1 MSRRQTDRPTAR
13 SAGRR
18 RPVAAQTPAA
28 GTDGLPPG
36 GSVRALAGA
45 AALTLLLSL
54 PLFAP
59 WSFWPLAY
67 VAFAP
72 WLMAITVTPRAGRV
86 YVFSAVLGAAFFLVH
101 FRWLYS
107 TTPEGYVAASLL
119 LLAPG
124 FVLGTWLI
132 RHLRRRRGV
141 PLVLSFPLVWV
152 AVEFLRA
159 RMPLGFPWFLL
170 GHTQIRLPAMI
181 QIADLTGVYGVS
193 FVVAMVNGLLAEL
206 ILRRTGRRAGGIAA
220 GATPAWTALVVGTVA
235 AVHLYGWYRLAQTD
249 ARPGPRIA
257 VLQGD
262 FELHP
267 RPVPGKP
274 PATDE
279 QKRELYFELFRQAAA
294 GAPDL
299 VVFPETPWS
308 MVLNREIREIHRNAA
323 LLESMSRERARQ
335 ALLMGLA
342 GQRHHER
349 LRDLS
354 ARHRT
359 AIVIGSLSEE
369 PQPDGVYPP
378 EHRYNSAFVYRPDHE
393 EPRRYDKIHLVPF
406 GEAIPFRYSRRLFWL
421 YRFLNDGPWNPW
433 GGKDFEHTLTAGT
446 GFCTFEIPAPSLNGH
461 DYRFGVTICYED
473 VIPEV
478 FRRFVVEG
486 SGPKRV
492 DFMLNISNDGWF
504 GHGSQQAQ
512 HLVNCAFRAIENRV
526 GIARAVNTGVSG
538 FIDSTGRWHDL
549 VVEPGRGPH
558 AGGTGQRTAR
568 VAVDPRV
575 TLYSR
580 YGDVLAWL
588 CGLVAAAAGLD
599 AVTLRWRQRRA
610 PTAAPEDPRAGGPS

>member
-1 MSRRQTDRPTAR
+1 M
-13 SAGRR
+13 
-18 RPVAAQTPAA
+18 
-28 GTDGLPPG
+28 PG
-36 GSVRALAGA
+36 GSVRTVAGA

-59 WSFWPLAY
+59 WSFWPLAH
-67 VAFAP
+67 VAFVP
-72 WLMAITVTPRAGRV
+72 WLAAIAASPRAGRV
-86 YVFSAVLGAAFFLVH
+86 YALSAALGAAFFLIH
-101 FRWLYS
+101 FRWLYR

-132 RHLRRRRGV
+132 RHLRRHRGI

-181 QIADLTGVYGVS
+181 QIVDLAGVYGVS
-193 FVVAMVNGLLAEL
+193 FVVAMVNGLIAEL
-206 ILRRTGRRAGGIAA
+206 VLRRTGHGA
-220 GATPAWTALVVGTVA
+220 GATDAGPLRRWAAVVVAVVA
-235 AVHLYGWYRLAQTD
+235 AVNLYGWYRLAQTD

-267 RPVPGKP
+267 RPVRGRR

-279 QKRELYFELFRQAAA
+279 QKRELYFELFRQATA

-308 MVLNREIREIHRNAA
+308 MVLNREIREIHRNPA
-323 LLESMSRERARQ
+323 LLAAMSEERARQ
-335 ALLMGLA
+335 ALLLGLS

-349 LRDLS
+349 LRAL
-354 ARHRT
+354 AAEYGT

-369 PQPDGVYPP
+369 PQPDGVYPR
-378 EHRYNSAFVYRPDHE
+378 EHRYNSAFIYRPDRD
-393 EPRRYDKIHLVPF
+393 EPERYDKIHLVPF

-433 GGKDFEHTLTAGT
+433 GGKDFEHTLTAGDE
-446 GFCTFEIPAPSLNGH
+446 FRTFAIPAPSLNGH

-538 FIDSTGRWHDL
+538 FVDSTGRWHDL

-558 AGGTGQRTAR
+558 AGGTGQRIAR
-568 VAVDPRV
+568 VAVDSRV

-580 YGDVLAWL
+580 FGDVFAWL
-588 CGLVAAAAGLD
+588 CGLMAQAAGLD
-599 AVTLRWRQRRA
+599 AVTLRWQRRRRA
-610 PTAAPEDPRAGGPS
+610 SMAAPDVAREGESS